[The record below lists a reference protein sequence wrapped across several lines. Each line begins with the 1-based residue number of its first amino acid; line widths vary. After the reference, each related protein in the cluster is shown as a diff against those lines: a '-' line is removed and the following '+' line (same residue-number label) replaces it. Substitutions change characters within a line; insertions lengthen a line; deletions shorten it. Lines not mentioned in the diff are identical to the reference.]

1 MHTKKQPQ
9 DGEASNHVL
18 IFSNRSLEPALM
30 AGVPG
35 PLLGEDWTCSWDFF
49 FLRNDGITNYVSTKN
64 LLLDDEAKVLP
75 MLCTC

>member
-35 PLLGEDWTCSWDFF
+35 PLLGEDWTCCCKYRSYILLTYLCVF
-49 FLRNDGITNYVSTKN
+49 GIWNFVWKDTYRGLVTH
-64 LLLDDEAKVLP
+64 
-75 MLCTC
+75 

>member
-35 PLLGEDWTCSWDFF
+35 PLLGEDWICSWDFF
-49 FLRNDGITNYVSTKN
+49 FCETIELHMMQALRIYIVKWAELSCSEGT
-64 LLLDDEAKVLP
+64 
-75 MLCTC
+75 